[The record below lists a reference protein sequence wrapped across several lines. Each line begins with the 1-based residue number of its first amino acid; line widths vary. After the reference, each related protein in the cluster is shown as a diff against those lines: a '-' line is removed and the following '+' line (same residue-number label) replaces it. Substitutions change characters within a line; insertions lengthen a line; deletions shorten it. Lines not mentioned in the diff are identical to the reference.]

1 MKLYEFTITDR
12 LAISMQAIQQRAKD
26 CAAAQEAWEVQ
37 CEGSPWPPYQIRI
50 TANSKK
56 GVFHVEVHT
65 VRKPVDDIGPW
76 PEDEIDQAWEP
87 VSLVVAVC
95 LGLLLLESC

>member
-1 MKLYEFTITDR
+1 M
-12 LAISMQAIQQRAKD
+12 
-26 CAAAQEAWEVQ
+26 
-37 CEGSPWPPYQIRI
+37 
-50 TANSKK
+50 
-56 GVFHVEVHT
+56 EVHT